1 MILIGIESVKLWIGL
16 ITVGIVENLKR
27 GTVEL
32 LLLTLLNEQD
42 MYGYQLSQEL
52 DRRSEGLFTL
62 QEGSMYPTLYRLQS
76 KNLISDRQEQVGKRR
91 MRVYYHIEP
100 EGVAYLKEIRQ
111 EYISL
116 NRGILKVLGIGY
128 LEGDEHGEH
137 L

>member
-1 MILIGIESVKLWIGL
+1 M
-16 ITVGIVENLKR
+16 GIVENLKR